1 MEIWA
6 WKKERRDNNGESF
19 AVYAAKKKGSQE
31 IMESGNLPGLAK
43 LIIES
48 AGAGGPGALE
58 IHFCPPPG
66 FEMPN
71 PLDIR
76 KCAPINER
84 EQDQLLKELGL
95 ELQEA

>member
-1 MEIWA
+1 MEIWTY
-6 WKKERRDNNGESF
+6 KRRGDNGESF
-19 AVYAAKKKGSQE
+19 VVYAAKKKGSQE

-48 AGAGGPGALE
+48 AGAGGPEALE
-58 IHFCPPPG
+58 IHFCPPPD

-71 PLDIR
+71 PLDMK

-84 EQDQLLKELGL
+84 ERDQLLKELGL